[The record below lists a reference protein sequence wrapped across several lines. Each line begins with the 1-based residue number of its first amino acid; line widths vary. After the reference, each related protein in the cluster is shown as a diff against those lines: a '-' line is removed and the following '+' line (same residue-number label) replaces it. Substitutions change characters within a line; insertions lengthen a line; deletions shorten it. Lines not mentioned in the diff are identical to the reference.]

1 MLITVSHLRLQPG
14 DTSGMIA
21 CNMLLVRREPVTVT
35 VTLEIEETNHQ
46 CPRGFHRAYMN
57 VSLLSFC
64 QSNVLNSSHRL
75 ERISFY
81 LVTTA
86 LTILDGPF
94 WVYDLLRQAPIRV
107 GYLPLRFS
115 PCIQY

>member
-1 MLITVSHLRLQPG
+1 MHVVLDVI
-14 DTSGMIA
+14 
-21 CNMLLVRREPVTVT
+21 EPVTVT
-35 VTLEIEETNHQ
+35 VTPEIF
-46 CPRGFHRAYMN
+46 RGSNANRPPALQRLAPSLTYAN

-64 QSNVLNSSHRL
+64 QSNVLSNSHRL
-75 ERISFY
+75 ERISFH
-81 LVTTA
+81 LVATA

-94 WVYDLLRQAPIRV
+94 WVYDLLHQRRQAPIQV

>member
-1 MLITVSHLRLQPG
+1 VT
-14 DTSGMIA
+14 
-21 CNMLLVRREPVTVT
+21 EPVTVT
-35 VTLEIEETNHQ
+35 ITGEIFLA
-46 CPRGFHRAYMN
+46 P
-57 VSLLSFC
+57 SLLSFC
-64 QSNVLNSSHRL
+64 QSNVLSSSHRL

-81 LVTTA
+81 LVATA

-94 WVYDLLRQAPIRV
+94 WVYDFLHQRRQAPIRV